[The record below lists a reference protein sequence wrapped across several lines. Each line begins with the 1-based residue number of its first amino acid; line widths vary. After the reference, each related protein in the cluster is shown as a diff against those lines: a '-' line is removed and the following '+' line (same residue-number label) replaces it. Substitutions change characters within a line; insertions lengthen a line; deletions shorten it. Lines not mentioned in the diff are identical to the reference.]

1 MGTERL
7 TRRKFL
13 KTTSIGFSVTLLFGC
28 AVLSSAKTAG
38 PKLPGKPNF
47 IVIFTDDQ
55 GYQDL
60 GCFASPDI
68 RTPNVDRMAEE
79 GMRFT
84 HFYAHTQL
92 LAVRSGKW
100 KLHLP
105 RKVSTMQRWN
115 VFHRESDIIDF
126 TKPLLYDLEKD
137 PGEKHNLADKHPDTV
152 RELTH
157 LADWARKDIGD
168 YDCIGENARF
178 FDPEPRRPDITKW
191 VDR

>member
-1 MGTERL
+1 MNDSEQ
-7 TRRKFL
+7 TRRDFL
-13 KTTSIGFSVTLLFGC
+13 KVIGLGLAALGAPASGGSRESRE
-28 AVLSSAKTAG
+28 AAAN
-38 PKLPGKPNF
+38 KPNF
-47 IVIFTDDQ
+47 IIIFTDDQ